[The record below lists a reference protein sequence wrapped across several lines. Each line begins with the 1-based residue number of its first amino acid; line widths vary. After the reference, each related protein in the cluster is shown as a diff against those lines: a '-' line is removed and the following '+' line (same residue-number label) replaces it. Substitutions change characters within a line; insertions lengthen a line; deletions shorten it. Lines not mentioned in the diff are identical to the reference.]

1 MLCRKCHDPDNSA
14 THTSYYPTG
23 LVKAQWGSQTYPT
36 LRVYNGQGQLTTLY
50 TYQALTGEP
59 VNATGAAAT
68 TWNYSPT
75 TGQLLSKHDA
85 TGLGPSYTHT
95 PAGRL
100 KSRLWARG
108 KYTRYDYNY
117 ACGGRLYAMRHFTT
131 AEAGLANDGN
141 DPGDDPN
148 TGDVTF
154 LYNRLGQTTQTVT
167 ACNATSGR
175 PGIRVAT
182 DFDPNSFSATRDIIQ
197 IDPDLVSTTSDGDSD
212 PTLQRVLHRAYE
224 SAGAG
229 RPLGYSLRHTTAA
242 NSTVDAT
249 TTYGY
254 STTGRLETVS
264 SNPLGGTTTTSG
276 FAYGYLSNSNLI
288 ETVRS
293 YLSGTTGTP
302 IHSVTNTYESA
313 RDVLDKKTNTNGFTN
328 VEISA
333 TEYTVNNL
341 GQRDGVTRTGAGTAA
356 PASANASYAYNSRG
370 ELVEDNE
377 ASAVADRAYQYNDI
391 GNREK
396 AITGVFSD
404 LATASANYASNPLNQ
419 YTRANNVTLPAG
431 SYDLDGNLLSG
442 PVGASPSNSATL
454 VWDGEN
460 RLITATVGS
469 TTVSYIY
476 DGLSR
481 RVARTVGTAR
491 TFYIYDGWN
500 CVAEYGGSVPT
511 SGAPTANAYPGFVHT
526 WGIDISGTM
535 QGAGGVG
542 GLLASTKLTAA
553 NAGTT
558 YYPLFDGN
566 GNITS
571 YIDSSRNVQ
580 AYFNYDPFGNQI
592 DNSYSNPIGLS
603 YAFSTKA
610 FDTDTGLYYYGYR
623 WYDPLTGRW
632 PSRDPMGERGFE
644 TLRAVAF
651 MTGALP
657 GRGGYTVLGNYYN
670 FCWNS
675 PPNLADAD
683 GEWIIAVAFYA
694 AVTIYAIVVVVEKL
708 VDMESRAPE
717 IGNNLKKALNPPE
730 GDNDASRRAGDAVKD
745 GLQRQ
750 IEDTGVI
757 AENLPGGLANGP
769 VTDPRTPSY
778 ITNPTNLLVAGF
790 EGIRAV
796 KMMKAAKCACK
807 DAEYVRQFKNF
818 KTSVEDIGYMWVPT
832 RNGANAGAGYLRR
845 PPGNPKGLPDPS
857 EINQALGELFEGSS
871 TQFGLILSM

>member
-1 MLCRKCHDPDNSA
+1 
-14 THTSYYPTG
+14 
-23 LVKAQWGSQTYPT
+23 
-36 LRVYNGQGQLTTLY
+36 
-50 TYQALTGEP
+50 
-59 VNATGAAAT
+59 
-68 TWNYSPT
+68 
-75 TGQLLSKHDA
+75 
-85 TGLGPSYTHT
+85 
-95 PAGRL
+95 
-100 KSRLWARG
+100 
-108 KYTRYDYNY
+108 
-117 ACGGRLYAMRHFTT
+117 MRHFTT

-167 ACNATSGR
+167 ACNATSRR

-491 TFYIYDGWN
+491 TFYIYDGCN

-632 PSRDPMGERGFE
+632 PSRDPIGENGGVNLYGFVKNRGIDHFDR
-644 TLRAVAF
+644 LGLSSDLKCRIKIFVGHNVDIINAVQ
-651 MTGALP
+651 ALP
-657 GRGGYTVLGNYYN
+657 REKVMRKGEDFFRIEKGGDCGYVAGIGCTDDRTNGDINDSIPKDISRATEDDILPHMPTLPYVFRPLGNGQGRDDMVAPDWVNGNDWDSSDAYKRQKLILEAVVKSAREGAVKICDKTTTCCCPSVAIELVFLN
-670 FCWNS
+670 GS
-675 PPNLADAD
+675 PIQGKHFKKA
-683 GEWIIAVAFYA
+683 
-694 AVTIYAIVVVVEKL
+694 
-708 VDMESRAPE
+708 MEDRNGDWVNPKFKYE
-717 IGNNLKKALNPPE
+717 GNNLVWHFSCN
-730 GDNDASRRAGDAVKD
+730 
-745 GLQRQ
+745 
-750 IEDTGVI
+750 
-757 AENLPGGLANGP
+757 
-769 VTDPRTPSY
+769 
-778 ITNPTNLLVAGF
+778 
-790 EGIRAV
+790 
-796 KMMKAAKCACK
+796 
-807 DAEYVRQFKNF
+807 
-818 KTSVEDIGYMWVPT
+818 
-832 RNGANAGAGYLRR
+832 
-845 PPGNPKGLPDPS
+845 
-857 EINQALGELFEGSS
+857 
-871 TQFGLILSM
+871 